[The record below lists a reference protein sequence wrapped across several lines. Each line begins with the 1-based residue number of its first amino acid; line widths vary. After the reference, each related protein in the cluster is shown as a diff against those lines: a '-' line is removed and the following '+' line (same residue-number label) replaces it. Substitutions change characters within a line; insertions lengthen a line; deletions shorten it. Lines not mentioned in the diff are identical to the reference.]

1 MNALVETIQH
11 GDIREIRMARPP
23 VNALDTALCRALI
36 DALAVAIGDDVHGIV
51 LSGGERVFSGG
62 LDVPFLLSH
71 GDDRAALLDSW
82 NAFFGVARALAE
94 SRVPVA
100 AAITGHA
107 PAGGCVMALCC
118 DYRVM
123 ARSADPARP
132 FAIGLNETQVGL
144 VAPDGIQQLMRRVIG
159 PHRAELLLVSGA
171 LVPAERAF
179 EIGLVDE
186 LAEAGD
192 VVPRAIAWLQSLLK
206 LPRQPMQQT
215 RMLARADVVEA
226 LQPEN
231 IQLERFI
238 ESWHSPD
245 TQSALQAMVARL
257 KK

>member
-1 MNALVETIQH
+1 MNALVEIFQH

-36 DALAVAIGDDVHGIV
+36 DALAAAVGDDVHGIV

-71 GDDRAALLDSW
+71 GDNRAALFDSW
-82 NAFFGVARALAE
+82 SAFFGVARALAE

-123 ARSADPARP
+123 ARSIDPAKP

-144 VAPDGIQQLMRRVIG
+144 IAPDGIQRLMRRAVG
-159 PHRAELLLVSGA
+159 PHRAGLLLVTGA

-179 EIGLVDE
+179 EIGMVDE
-186 LAEAGD
+186 LADSAD

-206 LPRQPMQQT
+206 LPRQPMLQT

-238 ESWHSPD
+238 ESWHSAD
-245 TQSALQAMVARL
+245 TQAALQAMVARL

>member
-1 MNALVETIQH
+1 MNALVETFQH

-36 DALAVAIGDDVHGIV
+36 DALAAAIGDDVHGIV

-71 GDDRAALLDSW
+71 GDNRAALFDSW
-82 NAFFGVARALAE
+82 SAFFGVARALAE

-123 ARSADPARP
+123 ARSTDPAKP

-144 VAPDGIQQLMRRVIG
+144 IAPDGIQRLMRRVAG
-159 PHRAELLLVSGA
+159 PHRAELLLVTGA

-179 EIGLVDE
+179 EIGMVDE
-186 LAEAGD
+186 LADSGD

-206 LPRQPMQQT
+206 LPRQPMLQT

-238 ESWHSPD
+238 ESWHSAD
-245 TQSALQAMVARL
+245 TQAALQAMVARL